1 MASSK
6 YKSLFEKKKSKK
18 ADNNRNNS
26 PSKEKQKESSEIKDK
41 LEIKQLKSA
50 LLKKIKDGKTAKKAA
65 LIIEEMIKSNKS

>member
-18 ADNNRNNS
+18 ADHNQNQS
-26 PSKEKQKESSEIKDK
+26 PSKEKESSEIKDK
-41 LEIKQLKSA
+41 LEIKQLKNA

-65 LIIEEMIKSNKS
+65 LIIEEMIKSNKN